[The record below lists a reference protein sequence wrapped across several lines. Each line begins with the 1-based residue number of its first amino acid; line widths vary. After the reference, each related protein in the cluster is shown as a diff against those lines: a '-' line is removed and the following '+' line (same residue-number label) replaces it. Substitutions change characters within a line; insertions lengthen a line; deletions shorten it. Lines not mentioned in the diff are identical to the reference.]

1 MRENETAS
9 ADGPQDLLPLPPA
22 AMYILVALAEAP
34 SHGYRIMSEV
44 EELSGGVMR
53 LGPGTLYGSI
63 KRMLGQRLIEE
74 LDERPDPALD
84 DERRRYYQLTPLGA
98 AGRGRRA
105 RAPDRAHPH
114 RRQAAPGPAPAGAD
128 VTSGHR
134 PTRFLSRGLV
144 WLMPRALRDEYG
156 PDMVQLALDRLRTPA
171 RPPGGSGPPSSATPP
186 W

>member
-1 MRENETAS
+1 MRENEKAS

-84 DERRRYYQLTPLGA
+84 DERRRYYQLTALGA
-98 AGRGRRA
+98 QVAVAELERLTALTRTAAKRLPGR
-105 RAPDRAHPH
+105 
-114 RRQAAPGPAPAGAD
+114 
-128 VTSGHR
+128 
-134 PTRFLSRGLV
+134 
-144 WLMPRALRDEYG
+144 
-156 PDMVQLALDRLRTPA
+156 
-171 RPPGGSGPPSSATPP
+171 PS
-186 W
+186 WG